1 MINMIIRNEVKNY
14 SQITSVSQLR
24 SESCMGSGVISGG
37 SKWSM
42 QGMCVQVRNMI
53 L

>member
-24 SESCMGSGVISGG
+24 NVSCMGSGFTSGG
-37 SKWSM
+37 LEWSM

-53 L
+53 V